1 MIVIRKDKDD
11 KGKEVK
17 KKDEVRKKSFIPFLF
32 SIVIFLLLFLLIPIG
47 LILLLHLSWYLSFIY
62 PVGIFI
68 GAILV
73 ILGVI
78 IIYQGIKGLR
88 LRYSRDSYEKLGEGL
103 VTTGIYAYTRN
114 PMYFGAII
122 MILGWFLIFPFTFIL
137 ISTFLFLVLFYI
149 TAKSE
154 EKQLI
159 QTYGKKYL
167 KYKSKVP
174 LFIPY
179 PKFG

>member
-11 KGKEVK
+11 IGKDGK
-17 KKDEVRKKSFIPFLF
+17 KTSFLPLLF
-32 SIVIFLLLFLLIPIG
+32 TVIIFLLLFLVIPIG
-47 LILLLHLSWYLSFIY
+47 LVLLLHLPWYLLFIY
-62 PVGIFI
+62 PLGIVI
-68 GAILV
+68 GAILIIV
-73 ILGVI
+73 GVVI
-78 IIYQGIKGLR
+78 IYLGIKGLR
-88 LRYSRDSYEKLGEGL
+88 LRYSRDSYDKIKEGL

-122 MILGWFLIFPFTFIL
+122 MILGWFLVFPFTFIF

-159 QTYGKKYL
+159 QTYGKTYL

-179 PKFG
+179 PKI

>member
-1 MIVIRKDKDD
+1 MIKERKLKR
-11 KGKEVK
+11 KKE
-17 KKDEVRKKSFIPFLF
+17 DRKKSFIPFLF
-32 SIVIFLLLFLLIPIG
+32 SIVIFLLLFLLVPIG
-47 LILLLHLSWYLSFIY
+47 LVLLIHLPWYLTLIY
-62 PVGIFI
+62 PLGIFI
-68 GAILV
+68 GAILI

-78 IIYQGIKGLR
+78 IIYQGIKSLR
-88 LRYSRDSYEKLGEGL
+88 LRYSRDSYEKLGDGL
-103 VTTGIYAYTRN
+103 ITTGIYAYTRN

-122 MILGWFLIFPFTFIL
+122 MILGWFLVFPFTFIL

-159 QTYGKKYL
+159 QTYGKTYL
-167 KYKSKVP
+167 KYKSQVP

-179 PKFG
+179 PKIR

>member
-11 KGKEVK
+11 TGKEVK
-17 KKDEVRKKSFIPFLF
+17 KKKEVRKKSFIPFLF
-32 SIVIFLLLFLLIPIG
+32 SVAIFLLLFLLIPIG
-47 LILLLHLSWYLSFIY
+47 LVLLLHLPWYLSLIY

-68 GAILV
+68 GAILIIV
-73 ILGVI
+73 GVI
-78 IIYQGIKGLR
+78 IIYYGIKGLR
-88 LRYSRDSYEKLGEGL
+88 LRYSRDSYKKLGEGL

-122 MILGWFLIFPFTFIL
+122 MILGWFLVFPFTFIF

-159 QTYGKKYL
+159 QTYGKTYL

-179 PKFG
+179 PKI